1 MRKLILM
8 SVLIVTV
15 VAPWRFAGDPKAQ
28 RGMKRTMIFMV
39 LFMVA
44 WAVCGSRLFFM
55 APAPAD

>member
-8 SVLIVTV
+8 SVLIMSV
-15 VAPWRFAGDPKAQ
+15 VAPWRFADDPKAQ
-28 RGMKRTMIFMV
+28 RGMRRTVNFMM

-55 APAPAD
+55 VPTPAE